1 MAAPVTQSRPPPSQW
16 ETSLPSCRPRMNAR
30 VMSALHLTA
39 DDDRTDADAAPAA
52 SRTSRRAVLG
62 AVGATLTAALAGC
75 TATGAPEGSGEGP
88 RTESGPLVDTR
99 TRVEAGSAASHRF
112 SLETERWVSVA
123 ATLTDRPLEVKRDG
137 PAVDVV
143 VMTPSQFERFRT
155 EDAFAYQP
163 GVSMPDVVS
172 GEVASTLAGGE
183 YVLVVDHSAV
193 GPGEP
198 DSQGMPAVVDLT
210 VTATAGRDG
219 ATAGLHSA
227 TR

>member
-1 MAAPVTQSRPPPSQW
+1 MAAPVTQPRPAPSQW
-16 ETSLPSCRPRMNAR
+16 EASAPSYRPRMNPR
-30 VMSALHLTA
+30 PMSALHLTA

-52 SRTSRRAVLG
+52 SRTSRRAILG

-75 TATGAPEGSGEGP
+75 TATGAPEESGRP

-112 SLETERWVSVA
+112 SLGTERWVSVA

-137 PAVDVV
+137 PGIDVV
-143 VMTPSQFERFRT
+143 VMTPAQFERFRT
-155 EDAFAYQP
+155 EDAFAHQP

-172 GEVASTLAGGE
+172 GEVAATLAAGE

-198 DSQGMPAVVDLT
+198 DSQGTPAVVDLT
-210 VTATAGRDG
+210 VTATAGRDR
-219 ATAGLHSA
+219 ATAGLHGA